1 MKSLIKN
8 NIGEI
13 ISFILT
19 ISIFLVVLGI
29 SGLFDKSI
37 MISDL
42 NAQMYPLLEHIK
54 SGSIALYD
62 FSLGI
67 GDNVLGLIYYYLL
80 SPFNL
85 LSLFIKDNNTFFMT
99 IIVLKSA
106 FSAVFCYKYLKY
118 QFTKE
123 KKIIF
128 MLFSLLYALS
138 SYYVSYNMVVQFLD
152 VYMLFPLILLGID
165 KIIKE
170 DKYLLYILS
179 LMMIIVSNY
188 YFAYMICIFV
198 FIYFNYKNIINDK
211 KNIVKNNIKFICVS
225 ALTCFSMSFIFLPV
239 FLELGSY
246 SRGTTGL
253 FGGEPFEL
261 LFTLRSIFEH
271 YLIGNMK
278 IISVINPFG
287 FYIYT
292 SIIVFPLMY
301 FYFINNKIKLKEK
314 ISTGVILLILILS
327 IGFNYFNYM
336 WHGFSVP
343 CGFNGRFTFMFI
355 LFIIMICTKSIY
367 YIKEFKIKHYIIIFS
382 SIFFFIGLYSIILFP
397 RLFDINILFSFFLI
411 YMFTVI
417 NSLLF
422 KKCDFKIKEYL
433 IVLVI
438 LISTYG
444 LGSLVF
450 GFDVF
455 DLLKLLGIYVCVML
469 FHIINRDRDLKL
481 KHFLI
486 LFLLILIPLCL
497 YSISSNIVL
506 LEKCTIVM
514 LFILLGYIVLLR
526 FIPKYKW
533 VNILLILLVIYELGY
548 NAYGYL
554 FRFPYNDVLEESYN
568 DVIDYIRD
576 YDDSVFYR
584 IEDNNS
590 AQYINSSILNN
601 YYGIDYF
608 MSTIKEDYVNFFRN
622 LGVKNYDTSN
632 NSLNY
637 DGSYHLISSLLGV
650 KYYID
655 YYDIENDY
663 YKKIDR
669 VSNHDIYINDNS
681 LSLGY
686 MVNSKIKDIEV
697 SDNGLEYL
705 NNIYKCIS
713 DNDKELLIKEDV
725 SCINKKEYSFKN
737 TSKKDFYL
745 LIDLELYNINPEIY
759 INGELLKNKNSTN
772 MYYVKNKYDVDS
784 TINITIET
792 VNDSDKDLYDHID
805 GVYVSYYRDKTYIED
820 INILKKSML
829 DVTEVN
835 NGIKGNIK
843 VEEDG
848 ILFLSILYDK
858 DLDVYVDGEKV
869 EKIKLL
875 DTFIGVELDKGN
887 YKIEV
892 KYKSNTL
899 YVSFIPSVVSLV
911 LLILYLR
918 KIKET

>member
-29 SGLFDKSI
+29 SGLFDKYI

-54 SGSIALYD
+54 SGSFALYD

-85 LSLFIKDNNTFFMT
+85 LSLFIKDNNTFFIT

-118 QFTKE
+118 QFSKE

-246 SRGTTGL
+246 SRETTGL
-253 FGGEPFEL
+253 FGGESFEL

-397 RLFDINILFSFFLI
+397 RLFDINILLNFFLI

-422 KKCDFKIKEYL
+422 KKCNFKIKHYL
-433 IVLVI
+433 IGLVI
-438 LISTYG
+438 LIGTYG

-450 GFDVF
+450 GFNVF
-455 DLLKLLGIYVCVML
+455 DLLKLLGIYVCVIL
-469 FHIINRDRDLKL
+469 LHIINRDRNLKL

-506 LEKCTIVM
+506 LE
-514 LFILLGYIVLLR
+514 
-526 FIPKYKW
+526 
-533 VNILLILLVIYELGY
+533 
-548 NAYGYL
+548 
-554 FRFPYNDVLEESYN
+554 
-568 DVIDYIRD
+568 
-576 YDDSVFYR
+576 
-584 IEDNNS
+584 
-590 AQYINSSILNN
+590 
-601 YYGIDYF
+601 
-608 MSTIKEDYVNFFRN
+608 
-622 LGVKNYDTSN
+622 
-632 NSLNY
+632 
-637 DGSYHLISSLLGV
+637 
-650 KYYID
+650 
-655 YYDIENDY
+655 
-663 YKKIDR
+663 
-669 VSNHDIYINDNS
+669 
-681 LSLGY
+681 
-686 MVNSKIKDIEV
+686 
-697 SDNGLEYL
+697 
-705 NNIYKCIS
+705 
-713 DNDKELLIKEDV
+713 
-725 SCINKKEYSFKN
+725 
-737 TSKKDFYL
+737 
-745 LIDLELYNINPEIY
+745 
-759 INGELLKNKNSTN
+759 
-772 MYYVKNKYDVDS
+772 
-784 TINITIET
+784 
-792 VNDSDKDLYDHID
+792 
-805 GVYVSYYRDKTYIED
+805 
-820 INILKKSML
+820 
-829 DVTEVN
+829 
-835 NGIKGNIK
+835 
-843 VEEDG
+843 
-848 ILFLSILYDK
+848 
-858 DLDVYVDGEKV
+858 
-869 EKIKLL
+869 
-875 DTFIGVELDKGN
+875 
-887 YKIEV
+887 
-892 KYKSNTL
+892 
-899 YVSFIPSVVSLV
+899 
-911 LLILYLR
+911 
-918 KIKET
+918 